1 MDRTERF
8 YKIDHLLRSR
18 GRVKVREFLD
28 ELGVSLATFKRDLEY
43 LRSRMNAPIVW
54 DRALE
59 SYRLEESPGGSGPAY
74 ELPGLWFSPSE
85 ARALLTLEH
94 LVQGLEPA
102 LLGPQVEPLKAR
114 LAALLSTGDHSLAE
128 VRQRIRVLPSAA
140 RRHAPKHFEA
150 VASAVL
156 ERRRLAITYWN
167 RTRDEETRRE
177 VSPQRLVH
185 YRDNWYLDAWDHLR
199 GALRTFALDA
209 MREVALSEGRARD
222 VSEAELDATLAS
234 GYGIFAGRKVHWAR
248 LRFTPAAARYVA
260 QEEWHPRQRSRW
272 DKDGRYVLEVPYSSD
287 RELLMEVLRHGAE
300 VEVLGP
306 PQLREAVR
314 ARARALAGIYGSKA
328 SP

>member
-1 MDRTERF
+1 
-8 YKIDHLLRSR
+8 
-18 GRVKVREFLD
+18 
-28 ELGVSLATFKRDLEY
+28 
-43 LRSRMNAPIVW
+43 MNAPIVW

-59 SYRLEESPGGSGPAY
+59 SYRLQKSTGGSGPAY

-156 ERRRLAITYWN
+156 ERRRLVLTYWN

-177 VSPQRLVH
+177 ISPQRLVH
-185 YRDNWYLDAWDHLR
+185 YRDNWYLDAWDHGR

-209 MREVALSEGRARD
+209 MRGVAVAEGRARD

-234 GYGIFAGRKVHWAR
+234 GYGIFAGRKVRWAR

-272 DKDGRYVLEVPYSSD
+272 DPDGGYVLEVPYSSD
-287 RELLMEVLRHGAE
+287 RELVREVLRHGAE

-306 PQLREAVR
+306 PELYRALRERVQ
-314 ARARALAGIYGSKA
+314 ALARLYERKRPA
-328 SP
+328 TR